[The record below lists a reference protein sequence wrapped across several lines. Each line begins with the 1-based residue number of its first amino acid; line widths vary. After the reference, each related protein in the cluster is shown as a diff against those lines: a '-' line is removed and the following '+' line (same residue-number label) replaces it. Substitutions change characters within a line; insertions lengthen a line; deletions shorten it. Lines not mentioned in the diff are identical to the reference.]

1 MQEYI
6 RNSGGEIHTA
16 LRFLRGLPP
25 FLRRSLDQRSV
36 TSRLDDQLAMRE
48 EAFKTL
54 LETAVFANV
63 RSPYTMLFNAAR
75 CEAGDVYSL
84 LAREGLDATLSS
96 LHDAG
101 IYLTLSEF
109 KGQSPIERPGLE
121 LQARPENFDNP
132 LPRPRYVAKTGGS
145 GGFPRRIHID
155 LGLLEHESDYHAQ
168 FFAVHEATDR
178 PLAVWHPSPPGAVAM
193 KSALIHARL
202 GHPVDR
208 WFSQREP
215 ASLRKHSLFTA
226 ATILTARLCGTRIPK
241 PEYTPAPDV
250 QRVVSWLAEQRSNGK
265 PAILIT
271 TPSACV
277 RTCRA
282 AVDHSASIEG
292 TLFVLVGEPYTPAK
306 AAVVRAAGCIAMC
319 HYAMVETGMI
329 GLACAKGSAL
339 DDVHLVEDKIATT
352 QRAHQSTGRTV
363 GALFHTT
370 LLPSSPKVMINV
382 ESGDYGVI
390 EKRKCDCGIL
400 PSSFDRHLHTIRSYE
415 KLTSEGMCFMG
426 DDLLQLL
433 EHELPAR
440 FSGYPTDYQFV
451 EREVDGLPK
460 VSLVVSHA
468 VGALDEDG
476 VVSSVLEF
484 LRGRGVAQRMMADM
498 WAQGQTLRV
507 VRGDPLVTI
516 GGKIQPLQTIAG

>member
-1 MQEYI
+1 
-6 RNSGGEIHTA
+6 
-16 LRFLRGLPP
+16 
-25 FLRRSLDQRSV
+25 
-36 TSRLDDQLAMRE
+36 
-48 EAFKTL
+48 
-54 LETAVFANV
+54 
-63 RSPYTMLFNAAR
+63 
-75 CEAGDVYSL
+75 
-84 LAREGLDATLSS
+84 
-96 LHDAG
+96 
-101 IYLTLSEF
+101 
-109 KGQSPIERPGLE
+109 
-121 LQARPENFDNP
+121 
-132 LPRPRYVAKTGGS
+132 
-145 GGFPRRIHID
+145 
-155 LGLLEHESDYHAQ
+155 
-168 FFAVHEATDR
+168 
-178 PLAVWHPSPPGAVAM
+178 M

-202 GHPVDR
+202 GQPVDR

-250 QRVVSWLAEQRSNGK
+250 RRVVGWLAGQRRDGV

-282 AVDHSASIEG
+282 ALDHDEDIEG

-306 AAVVRAAGCIAMC
+306 ASVVRAAGCSAMC

-329 GLACAKGSAL
+329 GLACANGNAL

-352 QRAHQSTGRTV
+352 QRAHQSNGRSV

-390 EKRKCDCGIL
+390 ESRSCGCGIL
-400 PSSFDRHLHTIRSYE
+400 PSSFHRHLHTIRSYE

-433 EHELPAR
+433 EHELPTR

-451 EREVDGLPK
+451 EREEDGLPK

-476 VVSSVLEF
+476 VVRSVLEF
-484 LRGRGVAQRMMADM
+484 LRGRGIAQRMMADM